1 MRSGRTDCGQGPI
14 HFQGDVKTMVMEHR
28 RKEEAQGGEEIWP
41 AVPKMT
47 GEMRTGK
54 LAEEERFC
62 SQLEAASCMAR
73 PELAW

>member
-1 MRSGRTDCGQGPI
+1 
-14 HFQGDVKTMVMEHR
+14 MVMEHR
-28 RKEEAQGGEEIWP
+28 RKEEEQGGEEIWP
-41 AVPKMT
+41 AVPKVT

-73 PELAW
+73 SELAW

>member
-1 MRSGRTDCGQGPI
+1 MKLARANCGQGPI
-14 HFQGDVKTMVMEHR
+14 HFQDHVKTMVMEYR
-28 RKEEAQGGEEIWP
+28 RKEEEQGGEEIWP
-41 AVPKMT
+41 AVPKVT

-73 PELAW
+73 SELAW